1 MSVPLAQPWWD
12 FATAARISFGRG
24 VSRFLP
30 DEALHGGL
38 RDAPHAGS

>member
-1 MSVPLAQPWWD
+1 MSVPLAQPWRD

-30 DEALHGGL
+30 GVL
-38 RDAPHAGS
+38 RDALHAGS